1 MDLDFLQ
8 RFFTDLV
15 GRTDGPM
22 SFRFILQPAMAAL
35 TAWHD
40 GTRDAKEGRQPYA
53 WQMEHEDGSK
63 RAQSLWE
70 GVRSMGRV
78 LVLGVVIDVI
88 YQVRVFGGFR
98 YPNETIVIVLVLAF
112 LPYLLLRGPVDRFQR
127 ARMTRK
133 GGP

>member
-1 MDLDFLQ
+1 
-8 RFFTDLV
+8 
-15 GRTDGPM
+15 
-22 SFRFILQPAMAAL
+22 
-35 TAWHD
+35 
-40 GTRDAKEGRQPYA
+40 
-53 WQMEHEDGSK
+53 
-63 RAQSLWE
+63 
-70 GVRSMGRV
+70 MGRV

-88 YQVRVFGGFR
+88 YQVRAFGGFR